1 MNDPCVAADGYTY
14 DRRTIEKWFQEN
26 DISPTTKLPLPD
38 KNLIP
43 NHGLLSSIMEWN
55 SRKN

>member
-14 DRRTIEKWFQEN
+14 DRRAIEEWLQKN
-26 DISPTTKLPLPD
+26 DISPMTKLPLPD

-43 NHGLLSSIMEWN
+43 NYSLLSAIVEWN
-55 SRKN
+55 SRKS